1 MHDSDCMFIP
11 SQIQVLLYNM
21 GLEVYQKTFTEED
34 INGAIMCE
42 LDSDILQTEL
52 NIQNEL
58 HRNRLMC
65 VIRGEMDARIFME
78 EYVI

>member
-1 MHDSDCMFIP
+1 
-11 SQIQVLLYNM
+11 
-21 GLEVYQKTFTEED
+21 
-34 INGAIMCE
+34 MCE
-42 LDSDILQTEL
+42 LDADILQTEL